1 MTSTNFSS
9 KAKREADAAVIP
21 FSSTTTA
28 AVPSARKGNKCDNV
42 RLDLLPENKK
52 NKKSFNTSFVVYIAT
67 EEEVRLCIVNSR
79 LRNDDV

>member
-1 MTSTNFSS
+1 MTLTNFSS

-28 AVPSARKGNKCDNV
+28 VPSAKKGNKCDNV

-52 NKKSFNTSFVVYIAT
+52 NKKSFNTSFVIYIAT
-67 EEEVRLCIVNSR
+67 EEEVGGFKTKIDSLIHN
-79 LRNDDV
+79 